1 MKKKWNFLRK
11 IVLPQ
16 LNFSLGRTGF
26 LLLLILFAAIQAK
39 AYSQSRITVG
49 MQNATIDEVIKE
61 VRETSGYRFL
71 YRVEEVNKYG
81 KRDIDVRD
89 VEVGDFLGQLLRNT
103 DLTYEVE
110 NEVIIIRP
118 GQKKNVPQMNTLTI
132 KGKVTDEK
140 NMALP
145 GATVLLKGTSYGVM
159 TNEHGK
165 FRIEIP
171 EKDTVVLLVSFVGME
186 TRQVFV
192 GKGQTEILVSLNPDI
207 KKIQEVVVT
216 GYGNVRK
223 TSFTGNS
230 VTVSKEELMAV
241 SKSNVIKALQTFDPS
256 FRIQTNNDWGSDP
269 NALPEMYVRGRS
281 GISGVKELD
290 RDPLT
295 KSALKD
301 NPNLPTFIMDGFQ
314 ISVEQLYDMDPN
326 RIESITILKDAAA
339 TALYGSRAANG
350 VVVITTVAPKPGK
363 LNVSYN
369 FTGDVTLP
377 DLSDYNLM
385 NASEKLETEVAAG
398 VYRDLADRSAT
409 NPLVAEQEY
418 YAKLASI
425 TKGVDTYWL
434 SKPLQTS
441 FNHKHSLNIDGG
453 SDNFRFGIQLNYNNE
468 DGVMKESFRNR
479 AGAGVYLDY
488 RIGSF
493 QLKNMVT
500 YTNTRSQESPYG
512 SFSEYTTVQPY
523 DPYKDDNGKYLE
535 RLPAWDGRVSNR
547 PNPLYESTLANYDK
561 AKYEEFINNLGINW
575 NIVTGLLWK
584 TQFSLTRKI
593 SESERFLDPL
603 SAKNAEPQSAGHPSS
618 GELHTNKGSEFY
630 WDLSSTLSYNCS
642 IESHHINVLAGVNA
656 CSVKTKD
663 MTAFY
668 RGFPSGALN
677 SPNYAEE
684 IVEKPVSSDN
694 STRLIGFLA
703 TLNYSYNDIYLMDA
717 SVRTD
722 GSSEFG
728 ADKRF
733 APFWSFGAGINIHN
747 YGFMK
752 GASFLDLLKVRASYG
767 ETGKV
772 NFPPYVARTTYQM
785 FTDGWYKT
793 GFGGTLKALGNTRLT
808 WETTNTWDAGVELSL
823 WKRLLYMK
831 ATWYQKKTVD
841 LVNSVTIPSSTGFTT
856 YMDNIG
862 EVENKGYE
870 LEFRSEVVRRK
881 DLFVALFANLA
892 HNKNKILKISESLK
906 AYNDRV
912 KEHFAN
918 SNRFDGSNTRPF
930 TQYVEGGSQTSIWGV
945 PSLGIDPATGNEIFV
960 RPDGSI
966 TSTWNTADQVV
977 LGDTEPKVQGTF
989 GVNATWKN
997 LSLYMT
1003 FMYETGGQIYNS
1015 TLVDKVEDVNV
1026 YTSNVDK
1033 RVLTERWKNPGDK
1046 VRYRKLVSGVGGS
1059 IMRTRPTSRF
1069 VEDNNVLTLNS
1080 VSLGYDF
1087 DAGQKWMKTIG
1098 LSVLRFEIGANDL
1111 CHWSSVKVE
1120 RGLNYPYARSFNFS
1134 LKAAF

>member
-11 IVLPQ
+11 IVLLQ
-16 LNFSLGRTGF
+16 LNFSVGRTGF
-26 LLLLILFAAIQAK
+26 LLLLILFTAIQAK
-39 AYSQSRITVG
+39 AWSQSRITVG
-49 MQNATIDEVIKE
+49 MQGATIDEVIKE

-71 YRVEEVNKYG
+71 YRVEEVNRFG

-89 VEVGDFLGQLLRNT
+89 AKVSDFLEQLLQNT

-118 GQKKNVPQMNTLTI
+118 GQKKAMPQVKVLVVS
-132 KGKVTDEK
+132 GKVTDEK

-145 GATVLLKGTSYGVM
+145 GATVLLKGTSYGVV
-159 TNEHGK
+159 TDANGK
-165 FRIEIP
+165 FRMEVP
-171 EKDTVVLLVSFVGME
+171 EKDSVMLLVSFVGME
-186 TRQVFV
+186 TRQVFA
-192 GKGQTEILVSLNPDI
+192 GKGQTEILVSLNPDV
-207 KKIQEVVVT
+207 KEMQEVVVT

-281 GISGVKELD
+281 GIGGVKELD

-369 FTGDVTLP
+369 FTGDVTIP

-398 VYRDLADRSAT
+398 VYKDLAERSAT
-409 NPLVAEQEY
+409 NPLAAEQEY

-425 TKGVDTYWL
+425 TRGVDTYWL

-512 SFSEYTTVQPY
+512 SFSDYTSVQPY
-523 DPYKDDNGKYLE
+523 DPYKDDNGNYLE
-535 RLPAWDGRVSNR
+535 RLPAWDGRTSNR
-547 PNPLYESTLANYDK
+547 KNPLYESTLANYDK

-575 NIVTGLLWK
+575 NIVTELLWK
-584 TQFSLTRKI
+584 TQFSLTRKV
-593 SESERFLDPL
+593 SENERFLDPL

-630 WDLSSTLSYNCS
+630 WDLSSTLSYNRS
-642 IESHHINVLAGVNA
+642 IEKHHINVLAGVNA
-656 CSVKTKD
+656 RSVKTKNLS
-663 MTAFY
+663 AFY

-694 STRLIGFLA
+694 STRLIGFLG

-717 SVRTD
+717 SVRMD

-728 ADKRF
+728 SDKRF
-733 APFWSFGAGINIHN
+733 APFWSLGAGINIHN

-752 GASFLDLLKVRASYG
+752 GLALLDLLKVRASYG

-772 NFPPYVARTTYQM
+772 NFPPYVARTIYQM

-793 GFGGTLKALGNTRLT
+793 GFGGTLKALGNSRLT

-870 LEFRSEVVRRK
+870 LEFRSEVVKRK

-912 KEHFAN
+912 KDHFAN
-918 SNRFDGSNTRPF
+918 SNRFDGSNTKPF
-930 TQYVEGGSQTSIWGV
+930 TQYVEGGSLTSIWGV

-966 TSTWNTADQVV
+966 TSAWNTGDQVV
-977 LGDTEPKVQGTF
+977 LGDSEPKVQGTF

-1003 FMYETGGQIYNS
+1003 FMYEAGGQIYNS

-1046 VRYRKLVSGVGGS
+1046 ARYRKLVSGVGGS

-1098 LSVLRFEIGANDL
+1098 LSLLRFEIGANDL

>member
-1 MKKKWNFLRK
+1 MKD
-11 IVLPQ
+11 
-16 LNFSLGRTGF
+16 
-26 LLLLILFAAIQAK
+26 A
-39 AYSQSRITVG
+39 
-49 MQNATIDEVIKE
+49 EVE
-61 VRETSGYRFL
+61 
-71 YRVEEVNKYG
+71 
-81 KRDIDVRD
+81 
-89 VEVGDFLGQLLRNT
+89 DFLGQLLQNT

-118 GQKKNVPQMNTLTI
+118 EKQRQDSRVNVQVVR
-132 KGKVTDEK
+132 GKVTDE
-140 NMALP
+140 NNLALP
-145 GATVLLKGTSYGVM
+145 GATVLLKGTSYGVV
-159 TNEHGK
+159 TDSHGK
-165 FRIEIP
+165 FTMEVLER
-171 EKDTVVLLVSFVGME
+171 DTVTLLVSFVGME
-186 TRQVFV
+186 TRLVNLK
-192 GKGQTEILVSLNPDI
+192 KGQTEILVSLEPDI
-207 KKIQEVVVT
+207 KEMKEVVVT

-230 VTVSKEELMAV
+230 VTVTKDELMSV

-350 VVVITTVAPKPGK
+350 VVVITTVAPQ
-363 LNVSYN
+363 
-369 FTGDVTLP
+369 
-377 DLSDYNLM
+377 M
-385 NASEKLETEVAAG
+385 NAREKLETEVAAG
-398 VYRDLADRSAT
+398 VFEELAKD
-409 NPLVAEQEY
+409 NPLGAEQQY

-425 TKGVDTYWL
+425 TRGVDTYWL

-441 FNHKHSLNIDGG
+441 FNHKHSLSVDGG
-453 SDNFRFGIQLNYNNE
+453 SDNFRFGIQLSYNNE

-479 AGAGVYLDY
+479 VGAGVYLDY

-512 SFSEYTTVQPY
+512 AFSDYTGCQPY
-523 DPYKDDNGKYLE
+523 DPYKDDKGNYLE
-535 RLPAWDGRVSNR
+535 NLPNWDGKNAKR
-547 PNPLYESTLANYDK
+547 PNPLYESTLSNFDK
-561 AKYEEFINNLGINW
+561 SKYEEFVDNLGINW
-575 NIVTGLLWK
+575 NITTGLLWK

-593 SESERFLDPL
+593 TDTKRFLDPL
-603 SAKNAEPQSAGHPSS
+603 SSKNTTPQTAENPSS
-618 GELHTNKGSEFY
+618 GELNTSRGNEFY
-630 WDLSSTLSYNCS
+630 WDLSSTLSYNRS
-642 IESHHINVLAGVNA
+642 VEKHHINLLLGVNA
-656 CSVKTKD
+656 RSAKTD
-663 MTAFY
+663 NISASY
-668 RGFPSGALN
+668 RGFPSGALS

-684 IVEKPVSSDN
+684 IVSKPVSSDN
-694 STRLIGFLA
+694 STRLIGFLG
-703 TLNYSYNDIYLMDA
+703 TLNYSYNDVYLLDA
-717 SVRTD
+717 SVRMD

-733 APFWSFGAGINIHN
+733 APFWSAGTGVNIHN

-752 GASFLDLLKVRASYG
+752 GQTVIDQLKIRVSYG
-767 ETGKV
+767 QTGKV
-772 NFPPYVARTTYQM
+772 NFPPYVARTTYKM

-793 GFGGTLKALGNTRLT
+793 GFGGTLYALGNTNLT

-823 WKRLLYMK
+823 WKRLLYIK
-831 ATWYQKKTVD
+831 ASYYQKKTVD

-881 DLFVALFANLA
+881 DLFVAVFANLA
-892 HNKNKILKISESLK
+892 HNENRILKISESLK

-912 KEHFAN
+912 KDHFAN
-918 SNRFDGSNTRPF
+918 SNRFDGSNTQPF
-930 TQYVEGGSQTSIWGV
+930 TQYVEGESQTSIWGV
-945 PSLGIDPATGNEIFV
+945 PSLGIDPATGEEIFI

-966 TSTWNTADQVV
+966 TNTWNTNDQVV
-977 LGDTEPKVQGTF
+977 LGDTEPKIQGTF
-989 GVNATWKN
+989 GLNATYKN

-1003 FMYETGGQIYNS
+1003 FMYEAGGQIYNS
-1015 TLVDKVEDVNV
+1015 TLRDKVEDVNV

-1033 RVLTERWKNPGDK
+1033 RVFSERWQEPGDK
-1046 VRYRKLVSGVGGS
+1046 ARYRKLTSGVGGS

-1080 VSLGYDF
+1080 ISLGYDF

-1098 LSVLRFEIGANDL
+1098 LSMLRFEIGANDV
-1111 CHWSSVKVE
+1111 CRWSSVKVE